1 MDDDENEEIF
11 DCPICLINYRNPK
24 LLSCS
29 HTICEICLKDII
41 KKHPDNPLCPIC
53 NTPIVIKVVIDNN
66 KIIESM
72 FFCNSMNNYADNF
85 LKFPLKFKYCSDCK
99 IFITNYSFY
108 KHKKQKH
115 NLFSYDSVLQ
125 SFFEKKENAFDK
137 DILFILYFYLNP
149 FLHEIKYIDKNA
161 NSLELCNN
169 KYILF
174 RKILD
179 HKYENNFLIRLM
191 KEKYFEPENG
201 RLFKGLLINKKKL
214 FFIQGLFFIK
224 SKSGDPLIQPTI
236 FGLLNYENIKFF
248 GFIKLNKEYISR
260 NEEFEIKDIIFECGL
275 LYNVNYYF
283 GKFNNINLSN
293 IISQNVNL
301 NLLKAGEIL
310 IPKENN
316 NIEVKSII
324 VKYTKKEQKTEDLI
338 KFNVDPFYI
347 QENNSLDD
355 YKILNC
361 KIILTDYDRT
371 LFFDKDNYAMYIKKT
386 KNDKENNS
394 ENNNKNDKVLYL
406 YYTQDTNNISQYIM
420 LINYH
425 INEIKEEKTKGQND
439 FNELLKGVLK
449 IKVEKCKIYYYE
461 CHINSG
467 EIKLNENKYF
477 EISGNKATV
486 KNGKYDGIQ
495 YEDSNLNN
503 VRTIEDLL
511 KIELTSDIYNFQDKK
526 RKNEEIS
533 CKCNII

>member
-1 MDDDENEEIF
+1 
-11 DCPICLINYRNPK
+11 
-24 LLSCS
+24 
-29 HTICEICLKDII
+29 
-41 KKHPDNPLCPIC
+41 
-53 NTPIVIKVVIDNN
+53 
-66 KIIESM
+66 
-72 FFCNSMNNYADNF
+72 
-85 LKFPLKFKYCSDCK
+85 
-99 IFITNYSFY
+99 
-108 KHKKQKH
+108 
-115 NLFSYDSVLQ
+115 
-125 SFFEKKENAFDK
+125 
-137 DILFILYFYLNP
+137 
-149 FLHEIKYIDKNA
+149 
-161 NSLELCNN
+161 
-169 KYILF
+169 
-174 RKILD
+174 
-179 HKYENNFLIRLM
+179 M

-301 NLLKAGEIL
+301 NLLKSGEIL

-361 KIILTDYDRT
+361 KIILTDYHRT

-386 KNDKENNS
+386 KNEKENNS